1 MNSLQIFTLFVGFLS
16 IAMCLLYA
24 RTKKFNGRNNLPSI
38 TLRGIISMI
47 ITILGTIYP
56 SWWMLCIACYEL
68 MILYIWAELSEPN
81 NARRSYRNKR
91 WYRSK
96 SYQFTID
103 VLGWATFITEL
114 IVSIIMIVSQHWLF
128 IPTLIISITV
138 IGIELKTWLKK
149 FWFIATP
156 TSF

>member
-1 MNSLQIFTLFVGFLS
+1 MNSLQIFMLIVGFLS
-16 IAMCLLYA
+16 IATCLLYA
-24 RTKKFNGRNNLPSI
+24 RTKKFNGRNNLPSVA
-38 TLRGIISMI
+38 LCGIISVI

-114 IVSIIMIVSQHWLF
+114 TVSIIMIVSQHWLF

-149 FWFIATP
+149 F
-156 TSF
+156 